1 MSENARQLKPGERH
15 VRRSRLQGIAGALV
29 PRSRAARLAMWLLVG
44 VFAVGGIAALTA
56 YALISQGIVTANIAT
71 PYIARA
77 IEERLGPNYKVKI
90 GATTM
95 ETIEEGHTV
104 VIVHDIR
111 VTGPG
116 DELVASAPSA
126 EVELEGSLLT
136 LSPRARRIDLIGAEM
151 TVKIAASGSVAVAT
165 GKGAK
170 AITTTPS
177 GEPLVP
183 PLTATTPAPTAPS
196 AGATPGAQ
204 TAPGTQAPAVAASS
218 GATRAPVS
226 DPLVLKGL
234 AQWLEQLERG
244 GLDGGALED
253 VGLKDGTLVVQN
265 EASGRK
271 VTFDDISIRLA
282 RPAHGGV
289 VLTFTVKSPHSTAT
303 LVATIGPVAD
313 RERTVMLDLKDVST
327 RDLVQAFS
335 QDWRRFYMDMPLS
348 ASLNARL
355 ALDGNVRAANAK
367 VQLGAG
373 QIGNGED
380 VLERFTLDGAELAL
394 TLDPQRR
401 VVVIDQL
408 VASKNANK
416 VALQG
421 EVKVP
426 AAADQDWPYTLRQR
440 EVVFAGPEMPDP
452 PLALTSVEV
461 AGRYTPPNKQLLFEK
476 GGLTSAAGGL
486 SFTGMVDFGI
496 DVPAI
501 KLNAVGSRMP
511 SSTVRRFWPVSIA
524 PPARTFVLENVTG
537 GTVDGSTIVVNMPLD
552 LIGQKEIPLPEDAV
566 HLEMSGT
573 GFTIQALKGLPP
585 IRDAKLNVV
594 VTGRTV
600 RVNLPEGTVV
610 TPGNRKLAMTDG
622 VFFMPDY
629 FPREPRSQIRV
640 KIDGPAD
647 AGIEVLGMDALKG
660 PAGASYDPATTRGKL
675 SALVQI
681 NIHFRK
687 VADPADTDYSV
698 EATLTDF
705 GVDNIFAGQRME
717 GATVSVFA
725 TPAGI
730 LLRGD
735 GKLAGAPATFEY
747 EKKKDQADADLR
759 VNATLDDSARSKI
772 GIGLTAVSGPVL
784 LKLVGATNNQETK
797 ANIELDLTAARISDL
812 IPGLSKPAGRPLKAR
827 FSTVDTGTRIKINEL
842 VLDGSG
848 ALIKG
853 SLELAD
859 NGDVNAA
866 NFPTFQLSDGDK
878 ASLKA
883 DRSGDVLRVRITGD
897 VVDARGIMK
906 SLVGSPAAPK
916 DPKTGKPQRNQD
928 VDVEAK
934 IGALTGNNG
943 EVLRQMD
950 LTVSRRGVELRNF
963 SLSAKVGREGN
974 LAGEIRN
981 TDAGRRALFLRTS
994 DAGAVLRFLEI
1005 YPKIEGGDM
1014 WVVVDPPRGD
1024 SSPQEGTVNI
1034 RDFVV
1039 RGEPG
1044 LESLSAA
1051 ARDSSGRQEPG
1062 TAVFQKAQAKFIRT
1076 PGSVTI
1082 REGAIWGPVA
1092 GVTVDGT
1099 IDFAAER
1106 ISMRGTYV
1114 PAYGLNNLFSKV
1126 PVIGMLLGGGPNEGL
1141 VGVTFEVAGPMSG
1154 PTLRVNPLS
1163 AVAPG
1168 FLRKMFEFRDSS
1180 DTPPVR

>member
-1 MSENARQLKPGERH
+1 PGERH

-44 VFAVGGIAALTA
+44 VFAVGGLAALTA

-170 AITTTPS
+170 AITTTPT

-183 PLTATTPAPTAPS
+183 PLTAATPTTPAPS
-196 AGATPGAQ
+196 AGAT
-204 TAPGTQAPAVAASS
+204 PGTQAPAVAASA

-265 EASGRK
+265 EASGGK

-282 RPAHGGV
+282 RPAPGGV

-401 VVVIDQL
+401 VVAIDQL

-452 PLALTSVEV
+452 PLVLTSVEV

-476 GGLTSAAGGL
+476 GGLASAAGGL

-511 SSTVRRFWPVSIA
+511 SSTVRRFWPV
-524 PPARTFVLENVTG
+524 
-537 GTVDGSTIVVNMPLD
+537 
-552 LIGQKEIPLPEDAV
+552 
-566 HLEMSGT
+566 
-573 GFTIQALKGLPP
+573 
-585 IRDAKLNVV
+585 
-594 VTGRTV
+594 
-600 RVNLPEGTVV
+600 
-610 TPGNRKLAMTDG
+610 
-622 VFFMPDY
+622 
-629 FPREPRSQIRV
+629 
-640 KIDGPAD
+640 
-647 AGIEVLGMDALKG
+647 
-660 PAGASYDPATTRGKL
+660 
-675 SALVQI
+675 
-681 NIHFRK
+681 
-687 VADPADTDYSV
+687 
-698 EATLTDF
+698 
-705 GVDNIFAGQRME
+705 
-717 GATVSVFA
+717 
-725 TPAGI
+725 
-730 LLRGD
+730 
-735 GKLAGAPATFEY
+735 
-747 EKKKDQADADLR
+747 
-759 VNATLDDSARSKI
+759 
-772 GIGLTAVSGPVL
+772 
-784 LKLVGATNNQETK
+784 
-797 ANIELDLTAARISDL
+797 
-812 IPGLSKPAGRPLKAR
+812 
-827 FSTVDTGTRIKINEL
+827 
-842 VLDGSG
+842 
-848 ALIKG
+848 
-853 SLELAD
+853 
-859 NGDVNAA
+859 
-866 NFPTFQLSDGDK
+866 
-878 ASLKA
+878 
-883 DRSGDVLRVRITGD
+883 
-897 VVDARGIMK
+897 
-906 SLVGSPAAPK
+906 
-916 DPKTGKPQRNQD
+916 
-928 VDVEAK
+928 
-934 IGALTGNNG
+934 
-943 EVLRQMD
+943 
-950 LTVSRRGVELRNF
+950 
-963 SLSAKVGREGN
+963 
-974 LAGEIRN
+974 
-981 TDAGRRALFLRTS
+981 
-994 DAGAVLRFLEI
+994 
-1005 YPKIEGGDM
+1005 
-1014 WVVVDPPRGD
+1014 
-1024 SSPQEGTVNI
+1024 
-1034 RDFVV
+1034 
-1039 RGEPG
+1039 
-1044 LESLSAA
+1044 
-1051 ARDSSGRQEPG
+1051 
-1062 TAVFQKAQAKFIRT
+1062 
-1076 PGSVTI
+1076 
-1082 REGAIWGPVA
+1082 
-1092 GVTVDGT
+1092 
-1099 IDFAAER
+1099 
-1106 ISMRGTYV
+1106 
-1114 PAYGLNNLFSKV
+1114 
-1126 PVIGMLLGGGPNEGL
+1126 
-1141 VGVTFEVAGPMSG
+1141 
-1154 PTLRVNPLS
+1154 
-1163 AVAPG
+1163 
-1168 FLRKMFEFRDSS
+1168 
-1180 DTPPVR
+1180 